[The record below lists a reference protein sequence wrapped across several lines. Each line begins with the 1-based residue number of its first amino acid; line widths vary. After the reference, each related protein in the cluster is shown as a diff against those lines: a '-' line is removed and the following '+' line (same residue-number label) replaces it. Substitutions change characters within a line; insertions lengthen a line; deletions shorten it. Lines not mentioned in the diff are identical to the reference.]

1 MKIRLQQI
9 IKLERTVKSNCL
21 GQAIFS
27 KNWDSLQARLNRQG
41 FLNIFSILTEGKTP
55 VIKERLNKSATCS
68 EISFFR
74 INIYSISYINYLGKK
89 P

>member
-1 MKIRLQQI
+1 MRPIYI
-9 IKLERTVKSNCL
+9 SSIGSIKEIKSYWKFY
-21 GQAIFS
+21 GVS
-27 KNWDSLQARLNRQG
+27 

-74 INIYSISYINYLGKK
+74 INIYSISYINYLGEK

>member
-1 MKIRLQQI
+1 MRPIYI
-9 IKLERTVKSNCL
+9 SSIGSIEEIKSYWKFYGVS
-21 GQAIFS
+21 
-27 KNWDSLQARLNRQG
+27 

-74 INIYSISYINYLGKK
+74 INIYSISYINYLGEK